1 MHPFQ
6 EKRVKAR
13 KILLGNVDVVAFRCV
28 PDFIVDA
35 FFGDCTYLKRLIVC
49 SFSYLN
55 GISKYQLLQLIRWK
69 DFSQNDQ
76 HKIEKLLLDLERP
89 EYQAK
94 YYSFNVHHGL
104 VMYLNGNIRKFG
116 QRV

>member
-6 EKRVKAR
+6 ANRVKAR
-13 KILLGNVDVVAFRCV
+13 KILLDKVDVIAFRDV
-28 PDFIVDA
+28 PDFVVDA

-55 GISKYQLLQLIRWK
+55 GISQYQLLQLVRWK
-69 DFSQNDQ
+69 DFNQSD
-76 HKIEKLLLDLERP
+76 EKKVERLLLDLSRP

-94 YYSFNVHHGL
+94 YYSYNVHHGM
-104 VMYLNGNIRKFG
+104 VMYLNGDKRRFG